1 MQAKSSERSRSRQ
14 IARAQPWH
22 ALSGWNCVARL
33 WQEWPVLAR
42 SGMAADAWTTALRVA
57 GPGEGLA
64 LAQRL
69 GLEALWLLRRDGALV
84 EVVLGRFGAAAAPQ
98 AAA

>member
-1 MQAKSSERSRSRQ
+1 M
-14 IARAQPWH
+14 
-22 ALSGWNCVARL
+22 
-33 WQEWPVLAR
+33 LAR
-42 SGMAADAWTTALRVA
+42 SGMAADAWTTALRVV

-84 EVVLGRFGAAAAPQ
+84 EVGLGRFGAAAAPQ